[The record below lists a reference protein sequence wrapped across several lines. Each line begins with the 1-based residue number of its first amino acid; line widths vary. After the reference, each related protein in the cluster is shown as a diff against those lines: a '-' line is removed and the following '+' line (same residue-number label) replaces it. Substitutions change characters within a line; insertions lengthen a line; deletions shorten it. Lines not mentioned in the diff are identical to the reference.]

1 MKIDGDK
8 VEVIGDGVDP
18 VCLTLLLR
26 KRFSCTSLES
36 VGEVKEEEKKENKEK
51 KGKEKKDSN
60 LASGHVTCPPL
71 ACQCYEVS
79 YGPYISGF
87 CSIL

>member
-8 VEVIGDGVDP
+8 VEVIGDGVDS
-18 VCLTLLLR
+18 VYLTRLLR
-26 KRFSCTSLES
+26 RKFSFTTLES
-36 VGEVKEEEKKENKEK
+36 VGEVKEEKEKKEEK
-51 KGKEKKDSN
+51 KAEDLN
-60 LASGHVTCPPL
+60 LAFGYVTCPPL

-79 YGPYISGF
+79 YGPYSSGF

>member
-51 KGKEKKDSN
+51 KDLN

-79 YGPYISGF
+79 YGPYSSGF
-87 CSIL
+87 CPIL